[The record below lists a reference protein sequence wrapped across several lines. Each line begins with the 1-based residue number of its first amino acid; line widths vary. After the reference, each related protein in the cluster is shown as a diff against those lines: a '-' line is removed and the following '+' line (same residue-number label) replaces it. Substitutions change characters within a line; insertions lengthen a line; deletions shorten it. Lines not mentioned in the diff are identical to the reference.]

1 MKTVK
6 NILKYKNKTSFLGR
20 LRKKLLYNLD
30 FRFSDVVIAK
40 HEISLESY
48 KFLYR
53 NLVKINKALKG
64 IATLTISKAKY
75 NGEFGYTLVVN
86 LKVIR

>member
-20 LRKKLLYNLD
+20 LRKKILYNLD
-30 FRFSDVVIAK
+30 FRFSDVVVAK
-40 HEISLESY
+40 HEITLDSY

-53 NLVKINKALKG
+53 NLVKINKALKNVAH
-64 IATLTISKAKY
+64 ITISKAKY
-75 NGEFGYTLVVN
+75 NGEYGYTLVIS